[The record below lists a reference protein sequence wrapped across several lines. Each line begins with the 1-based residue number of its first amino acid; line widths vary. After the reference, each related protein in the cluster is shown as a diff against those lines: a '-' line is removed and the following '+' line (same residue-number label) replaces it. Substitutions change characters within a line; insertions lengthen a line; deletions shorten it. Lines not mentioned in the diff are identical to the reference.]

1 MSIRTNAKSVGKNDA
16 QSAEIVAGIR
26 KEWLK
31 ASDERKQEIA
41 LDFKIGYMAGRE
53 KISLDAAEEIMAE
66 GKVSKKNTGMID
78 RAYSGYRYHIVL
90 GKTKPTTP
98 VKHTRIQARVRES
111 AMTFLSEFE
120 GKDRAAKIKQ
130 ARAVLQAL
138 LDQ

>member
-1 MSIRTNAKSVGKNDA
+1 MSIRTDAKTIGSNDAKSFETAAALSKLWHKSRPEV
-16 QSAEIVAGIR
+16 
-26 KEWLK
+26 
-31 ASDERKQEIA
+31 KQEIA

-98 VKHTRIQARVRES
+98 VKSMRVQAHLREAATS
-111 AMTFLSEFE
+111 FLAEFE
-120 GKDRAAKIKQ
+120 GETLAEQIAQAIK
-130 ARAVLQAL
+130 VLQAMR
-138 LDQ
+138 

>member
-53 KISLDAAEEIMAE
+53 KISLDDAEAIMAE

-98 VKHTRIQARVRES
+98 VKSMRVQSHLREAATS
-111 AMTFLSEFE
+111 FLAEFE
-120 GKDRAAKIKQ
+120 GETLADQITQ
-130 ARAVLQAL
+130 AIRVLQAMR
-138 LDQ
+138 